1 MWRGP
6 TNPTRRPSAQGF
18 AGQGRILMVREVQR
32 VARGRRKEERE
43 MKWDGDGEDTKNS
56 TLQLI
61 QTAAVER
68 ARGELVERQGSG
80 YNTQYKVQERRPRV
94 GVADDYSTASTHTAA
109 TRV

>member
-1 MWRGP
+1 
-6 TNPTRRPSAQGF
+6 
-18 AGQGRILMVREVQR
+18 MVREVQR

-94 GVADDYSTASTHTAA
+94 RVADDYSTASTHTAA